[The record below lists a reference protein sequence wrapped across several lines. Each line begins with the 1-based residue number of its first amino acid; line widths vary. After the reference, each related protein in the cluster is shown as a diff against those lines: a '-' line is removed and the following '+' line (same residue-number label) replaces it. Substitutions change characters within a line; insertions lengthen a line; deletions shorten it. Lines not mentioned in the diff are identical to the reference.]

1 MIENADRRWKDCLKN
16 MTFVFLFILY
26 SVFFPNFILS
36 SEQSNYSLEE
46 AKKVLRLIEK
56 IQVEQL
62 DKGKN
67 DLRKVTV
74 TESELNSYIA
84 YRIETEKEEI
94 MKELR
99 LKLFKENKIEGKI
112 LIDLRGQKLPKL
124 LRPQMNLY
132 FGAKVEVKEG
142 NVRIAI
148 KELFLEE
155 QPIQPMVLDLIIYIS
170 AKLDGVEPT
179 SMNDWYELP
188 YGIKNIET
196 FRGKAIF
203 YY

>member
-1 MIENADRRWKDCLKN
+1 MKKGL
-16 MTFVFLFILY
+16 VFLFVSFSISISFL
-26 SVFFPNFILS
+26 VFSF
-36 SEQSNYSLEE
+36 EESNYSLKE
-46 AKKVLRLIEK
+46 ALKVLSLIEK
-56 IQVEQL
+56 IQAEQL
-62 DKGKN
+62 EKGKN
-67 DLRKVTV
+67 ELRKIIV

-84 YRIETEKEEI
+84 YRIEIEQEEI

-132 FGAKVEVKEG
+132 FGAKVEVKDVY
-142 NVRIAI
+142 VRIAI
-148 KELFLEE
+148 KELFLED
-155 QPIQPMVLDLIIYIS
+155 QAIQPMILDLIIYIS

-179 SMNDWYELP
+179 SINDWYELP
-188 YGIKNIET
+188 YGIKNIEIQ
-196 FRGKAIF
+196 RGKATF